1 MNGECVQMAKRRI
14 TGFDWSGTN
23 IDRLKAL
30 LEQRLSASRIAV
42 LLGGGVTRNAVIGKV
57 HRLGLSLAGA
67 GRNRM
72 PRPAMATLVKRAAP
86 AARVEADLTISRER
100 DAKVGLTNAVC
111 RSPTIV
117 IAPTPPVIQTR
128 VSGGVTIE
136 GLRAGMCR
144 YLLGEPGRREFRYC
158 GRTCDVSRSYCA
170 EHHAIVYRS
179 TKVVARGAPVGLRAR
194 SARCFAR
201 TMPFFALACAFV
213 LETAS
218 LCRPTQ
224 AQDASFGCK
233 VLLCA
238 AAASPSWPNI
248 PYCVPVM
255 QQLFSQIAKGG
266 GWPACAQAGTSASN
280 VGYQRYQDCPAGSIA
295 VSAQSGQSGYAAD
308 SNGSSCVTAQDF
320 QTYQARLDT
329 YNQALNN
336 QNGSVP
342 QAPWLQTTAR
352 AANPTP
358 YYVDLNTGSS
368 GSSPTRF
375 YFSLTP
381 PRSAINRVATH

>member
-14 TGFDWSGTN
+14 TGFDWSGTTV
-23 IDRLKAL
+23 DRLKAL
-30 LEQRLSASRIAV
+30 LGQRLSASRIAV

-72 PRPAMATLVKRAAP
+72 PRPAPATLVERMAP
-86 AARVEADLTISRER
+86 AARVGADLTISRER
-100 DAKVGLTNAVC
+100 DAKAELTKAVC

-117 IAPTPPVIQTR
+117 IEPAPSVISTPEPV
-128 VSGGVTIE
+128 GVTIE

-144 YLLGEPGRREFRYC
+144 FLLREPGIRKIRYC
-158 GRTCDVSRSYCA
+158 GQTCDVSRSYCA

-179 TKVVARGAPVGLRAR
+179 PKVVARGASVALSAR
-194 SARCFAR
+194 SAKCFAR

-233 VLLCA
+233 VLVCA
-238 AAASPSWPNI
+238 AASNPSWLSI

-255 QQLFSQIAKGG
+255 QQLFGQIAKGG
-266 GWPACAQAGTSASN
+266 GWPGCAQAGTSASN
-280 VGYQRYQDCPAGSIA
+280 VGSQRYQHCPTGSIA
-295 VSAQSGQSGYAAD
+295 VSAPSGQSGYATD

-320 QTYQARLDT
+320 QTYQAQLDT
-329 YNQALNN
+329 YNQAL
-336 QNGSVP
+336 
-342 QAPWLQTTAR
+342 TIIMAR
-352 AANPTP
+352 CLKRPRCRRRRASPIPPPTI
-358 YYVDLNTGSS
+358 S
-368 GSSPTRF
+368 
-375 YFSLTP
+375 
-381 PRSAINRVATH
+381 I